1 VNNARYLPLNGA
13 HASGPIAK
21 PRTNSEMPNV
31 PTICEIWNSSR
42 ISATPPEYAEETK
55 ATASVAIAT
64 SIVML
69 HFIASE

>member
-1 VNNARYLPLNGA
+1 
-13 HASGPIAK
+13 
-21 PRTNSEMPNV
+21 MPNV